1 MVFFSL
7 RDSSNKGE
15 KKMPIIIAK
24 PFNEE
29 MQAQLGE
36 LSSGYHAGE
45 LSKKEQAELPAE
57 IYTIEADDEM
67 VGYGVVW
74 EYANEKA
81 LIHKAERDYFH
92 IDEKYLERDFY
103 IDIKNETN
111 FIFIEALD
119 VLKEHEGK
127 GYAAFFM
134 KWLKAKYPGKKMYVY
149 SLDKSRNFW
158 FKQDF
163 EPVGDTVWMSFQ

>member
-1 MVFFSL
+1 MTT
-7 RDSSNKGE
+7 
-15 KKMPIIIAK
+15 IIAK

-36 LSSGYHAGE
+36 LDSGYHAGE
-45 LSKKEQAELPAE
+45 LSQKAQAELPEE
-57 IYTIEADDEM
+57 IYIIEAEEEM
-67 VGYGVVW
+67 VGYAVIW

-103 IDIKNETN
+103 IDIKNERN

-119 VLKEHEGK
+119 VLKDHEGK
-127 GYAAFFM
+127 GYAAFFIN
-134 KWLKAKYPGKKMYVY
+134 WLKAKYPNKKMYVY

-158 FKQDF
+158 FKMNF
-163 EPVGDTVWMSFQ
+163 EPVGDTVWMSFN